1 MPSWL
6 DGSGDECLNG
16 VAWGRGASGLWK
28 TLREKWPTWK
38 GPSCYFRTGEE
49 RNPSRILPKAF
60 AATRLLSQREEENM
74 SVAVRTDVHT
84 RAPECLLDP
93 GASPRLQMQIQ
104 RWAWLCVG
112 PKPQPAH
119 RGLWLFSGH
128 QGLSTPRC
136 LMSGTGHK
144 CPLSICCELA
154 SWFGGSVFW
163 MLEAINR
170 FWNALHSSRC
180 RSWGSH
186 CIRVD
191 SWAGLVPALDCQVFR
206 YMNREAGA
214 NEWIEYFTGILVGSC
229 ANPLLLFSRDLVKFP
244 SCLSFF
250 SFLFFS
256 TSCLS
261 WWACFFSRCQF
272 WWTKQGL
279 LVSSRMISGCSLHP
293 LWGWGYSW
301 VGNSNPG
308 QTRKQCPNW
317 HPSKFI
323 NKNIYWKDGT
333 QLI

>member
-1 MPSWL
+1 MGQEMNVWM
-6 DGSGDECLNG
+6 EWHG
-16 VAWGRGASGLWK
+16 VEGAQASERLW
-28 TLREKWPTWK
+28 
-38 GPSCYFRTGEE
+38 E
-49 RNPSRILPKAF
+49 RNGLLGRALLAISGQGRKEIQAEFCLRPLQPR
-60 AATRLLSQREEENM
+60 RLLSQREEENT

-229 ANPLLLFSRDLVKFP
+229 ANPLLLFSRDL
-244 SCLSFF
+244 
-250 SFLFFS
+250 
-256 TSCLS
+256 
-261 WWACFFSRCQF
+261 
-272 WWTKQGL
+272 
-279 LVSSRMISGCSLHP
+279 
-293 LWGWGYSW
+293 
-301 VGNSNPG
+301 
-308 QTRKQCPNW
+308 
-317 HPSKFI
+317 
-323 NKNIYWKDGT
+323 
-333 QLI
+333 

>member
-154 SWFGGSVFW
+154 SWFWGSVFW

-229 ANPLLLFSRDLVKFP
+229 ANPLLLFSRDLWNFLP
-244 SCLSFF
+244 AFL
-250 SFLFFS
+250 SFLFFFKFLPFLMS
-256 TSCLS
+256 LFFQYGAISDKLS
-261 WWACFFSRCQF
+261 RVCCYHQEWS
-272 WWTKQGL
+272 QG
-279 LVSSRMISGCSLHP
+279 V
-293 LWGWGYSW
+293 
-301 VGNSNPG
+301 
-308 QTRKQCPNW
+308 
-317 HPSKFI
+317 PSI
-323 NKNIYWKDGT
+323 PSVAEAIAELGT
-333 QLI
+333 QTLARQESNVPIGTQVNL